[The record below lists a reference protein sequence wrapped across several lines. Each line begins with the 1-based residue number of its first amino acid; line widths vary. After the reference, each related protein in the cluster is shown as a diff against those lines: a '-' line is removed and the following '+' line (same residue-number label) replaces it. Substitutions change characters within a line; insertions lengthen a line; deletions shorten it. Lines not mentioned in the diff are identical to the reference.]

1 MSIQYGDYTDIE
13 MNPSQLSR
21 ALDIPIFELEYFI
34 LGVRDGYL
42 DYQPNVVGFFKWLT
56 DMLDGKNPKE
66 FNPEKYLIELEK
78 TKTRGLTTFYFNDRK
93 NKDFQDYSGR
103 QYNSKYEF
111 GGKVLEQKEDKVLIE
126 IRNKLTFGVFL

>member
-34 LGVRDGYL
+34 LGVRAGCL

-66 FNPEKYLIELEK
+66 FMDWVDYERIPWTLFSRLLSATNLNQFLSDDQIGVIADAL
-78 TKTRGLTTFYFNDRK
+78 GLKASSF
-93 NKDFQDYSGR
+93 
-103 QYNSKYEF
+103 
-111 GGKVLEQKEDKVLIE
+111 
-126 IRNKLTFGVFL
+126 